1 MLGLTAVEIAW
12 VSWVAATHTGGQ
24 SLSFTKS
31 NNLAAEGNS
40 KWNEASQKLSTEWA
54 TGINNAL
61 VLLLLHCIYVHT
73 SASKRSVLI
82 ENNGALISTP
92 QNLLLHFL
100 FLICLVLTYLD

>member
-12 VSWVAATHTGGQ
+12 VSWVAATHAGGQ
-24 SLSFTKS
+24 SLSFTNS

-61 VLLLLHCIYVHT
+61 VLLLLLTLYIC
-73 SASKRSVLI
+73 S
-82 ENNGALISTP
+82 
-92 QNLLLHFL
+92 HFR
-100 FLICLVLTYLD
+100 FQAVCFNRKAAH